1 MNATHTASP
10 ARAPGPPGKLL
21 VGNLLDAS
29 RRENR
34 LAHFVHVWQT
44 YGDIVR
50 LDLGPLP
57 FFLLTRPDHVHHVLV
72 AHAANYPKGR
82 GYNKLKLFLGD
93 GIFTSEGDLW
103 RRQRRLL
110 QPLFTPQSV
119 GRFESHMRR
128 AIDGLLAEWE
138 SAAASGQELD
148 INQEMMKLAMNVI
161 SLVMFG
167 FEIGARAREA
177 ADAFSAMLRFVSER
191 SVSAIDLPLAIP
203 TAANRRAQAAMDR
216 VNAFMAEI
224 VAERRADPTEHDD
237 LLALLLA
244 VRDPDSGA
252 AMSEEQLRAELL
264 TNFFAG
270 HETTAQALT
279 WMWYLLSLHP
289 GVRAQL
295 EEELARVLGGR
306 APTLADLPNLTLTRA
321 IIDETLR
328 LYPPVWGYVRQALA
342 ADEIDGYH
350 IPAGAMV
357 MVSPFITHRLPTIW
371 PNPEGFDPGRWMSEQ
386 GAGRPKHAY
395 FPFGAGPRVCIGNNF
410 ALLEM
415 RLMLATAA
423 QRFHLDLQPGFRPV
437 LESVASLRPA
447 GGMPM
452 TLTPRTP

>member
-1 MNATHTASP
+1 
-10 ARAPGPPGKLL
+10 
-21 VGNLLDAS
+21 
-29 RRENR
+29 
-34 LAHFVHVWQT
+34 
-44 YGDIVR
+44 
-50 LDLGPLP
+50 
-57 FFLLTRPDHVHHVLV
+57 
-72 AHAANYPKGR
+72 
-82 GYNKLKLFLGD
+82 
-93 GIFTSEGDLW
+93 
-103 RRQRRLL
+103 
-110 QPLFTPQSV
+110 
-119 GRFESHMRR
+119 
-128 AIDGLLAEWE
+128 
-138 SAAASGQELD
+138 
-148 INQEMMKLAMNVI
+148 
-161 SLVMFG
+161 MFG